1 MRVALLEFGAFHEIR
16 MTYPAGNRRTISAEG
31 FARLLGRLHADPDQ
45 AALEYERLRRGL
57 MKFFDWRGTAPP
69 DECADEVLDRLAQ
82 KLAQVTVQDV
92 ASYVRGIARIVL
104 LERRRGPAFSSID
117 EAPQATLAAQAR
129 AEGGGR
135 LHDCFD
141 RCLAELPDE
150 SRTLVL
156 RYYEGERSAK
166 ISNRRQLAS
175 MLGVT
180 ESALRN
186 RVQRV
191 RDRLEDC
198 VRACSSHPVGQTS

>member
-1 MRVALLEFGAFHEIR
+1 MRVALLESGAFDEIR
-16 MTYPAGNRRTISAEG
+16 MTYPAGDRRSISAEG
-31 FARLLGRLHADPDQ
+31 FARLLDRLHADPDQ
-45 AALEYERLRRGL
+45 AAHEYERLRRGL
-57 MKFFDWRGTAPP
+57 VKFFDWRGTAPP
-69 DECADEVLDRLAQ
+69 EECADEVLDRLAQ

-92 ASYVRGIARIVL
+92 ASYVRGIARMVL
-104 LERRRGPAFSSID
+104 LERRRGPVFSSIE
-117 EAPQATLAAQAR
+117 EAPQATLAVQPP
-129 AEGGGR
+129 AEAGSR

-150 SRTLVL
+150 GRTLIL

-166 ISNRRQLAS
+166 ISNRRHLAS

-186 RVQRV
+186 RVQRL